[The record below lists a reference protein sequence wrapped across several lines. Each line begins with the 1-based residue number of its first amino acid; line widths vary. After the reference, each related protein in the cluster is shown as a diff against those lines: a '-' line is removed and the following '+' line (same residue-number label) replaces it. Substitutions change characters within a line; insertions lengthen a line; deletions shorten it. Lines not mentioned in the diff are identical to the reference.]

1 MVLGLGMVLEELL
14 RLVYGTSHFC
24 PFSMIPSP
32 HSKVRHHFRFIM
44 GGIWP
49 FKKKSPEAAGQK
61 IVTYSKDDDN
71 AEEILTDRS
80 HIEDDQYQAA
90 LDLLTNP
97 HLGEESSGEVAPN
110 IVVESSQNEEN
121 VDLLATVTDGESEAE
136 SEAEYEESSDGYWYL
151 KNDDGTFEET
161 AYVKG
166 EDGSFSPY
174 SE

>member
-1 MVLGLGMVLEELL
+1 
-14 RLVYGTSHFC
+14 
-24 PFSMIPSP
+24 
-32 HSKVRHHFRFIM
+32 M

-49 FKKKSPEAAGQK
+49 FKKKSPEAEGQK

-110 IVVESSQNEEN
+110 KVVESRQNEET
-121 VDLLATVTDGESEAE
+121 VDLLATVSDAE

-151 KNDDGTFEET
+151 RNDDGSFEDT
-161 AYVKG
+161 AYVQE

>member
-1 MVLGLGMVLEELL
+1 
-14 RLVYGTSHFC
+14 
-24 PFSMIPSP
+24 MIPSV
-32 HSKVRHHFRFIM
+32 HSKVRYHVRLIM

-49 FKKKSPEAAGQK
+49 FKKKSVEAEGQK

-71 AEEILTDRS
+71 AEKIMTDRS

-90 LDLLTNP
+90 LDLLTKP
-97 HLGEESSGEVAPN
+97 HLGKESSGEVVPTK
-110 IVVESSQNEEN
+110 VVESPQNQET
-121 VDLLATVTDGESEAE
+121 VDLLATVSDAESEAESGAESEDE

-166 EDGSFSPY
+166 DDGSFSPY

>member
-1 MVLGLGMVLEELL
+1 
-14 RLVYGTSHFC
+14 
-24 PFSMIPSP
+24 
-32 HSKVRHHFRFIM
+32 M

-49 FKKKSPEAAGQK
+49 FKKKSPEAEGQK

-110 IVVESSQNEEN
+110 KVVESRQNEET
-121 VDLLATVTDGESEAE
+121 VDLLATVSDAD

-151 KNDDGTFEET
+151 RNDDGTFEDT
-161 AYVKG
+161 AYVQE

>member
-1 MVLGLGMVLEELL
+1 
-14 RLVYGTSHFC
+14 
-24 PFSMIPSP
+24 
-32 HSKVRHHFRFIM
+32 M

-49 FKKKSPEAAGQK
+49 FKKKSPEAEGQK

-110 IVVESSQNEEN
+110 KVVESRQNEET
-121 VDLLATVTDGESEAE
+121 VDLLATVSDAD

-151 KNDDGTFEET
+151 RNDDGSFEDT
-161 AYVKG
+161 AYVQE

>member
-1 MVLGLGMVLEELL
+1 
-14 RLVYGTSHFC
+14 
-24 PFSMIPSP
+24 
-32 HSKVRHHFRFIM
+32 M

-49 FKKKSPEAAGQK
+49 FKKKSPEAEGQK

-110 IVVESSQNEEN
+110 KVVESRQNEET
-121 VDLLATVTDGESEAE
+121 VDLLATVSDAE

-151 KNDDGTFEET
+151 RNDDGTFEDT
-161 AYVKG
+161 AYVQE

>member
-1 MVLGLGMVLEELL
+1 
-14 RLVYGTSHFC
+14 
-24 PFSMIPSP
+24 
-32 HSKVRHHFRFIM
+32 M

-49 FKKKSPEAAGQK
+49 FKKKSVEAEGQK

-71 AEEILTDRS
+71 AEKIMTDRS

-90 LDLLTNP
+90 LDLLTKP
-97 HLGEESSGEVAPN
+97 HLGKESSGEVVPTK
-110 IVVESSQNEEN
+110 VVESPQNQET
-121 VDLLATVTDGESEAE
+121 VDLLATVSDAESEAESGAESEDE

-166 EDGSFSPY
+166 DDGSFSPY

>member
-1 MVLGLGMVLEELL
+1 
-14 RLVYGTSHFC
+14 
-24 PFSMIPSP
+24 
-32 HSKVRHHFRFIM
+32 M

-49 FKKKSPEAAGQK
+49 FKKKSPEAEGQK

-90 LDLLTNP
+90 LNLLTNP

-110 IVVESSQNEEN
+110 KVVESRQNEET
-121 VDLLATVTDGESEAE
+121 VDLLATVSDAD

-151 KNDDGTFEET
+151 RNDDGSFEDT
-161 AYVKG
+161 AYVQE

>member
-1 MVLGLGMVLEELL
+1 
-14 RLVYGTSHFC
+14 
-24 PFSMIPSP
+24 
-32 HSKVRHHFRFIM
+32 M

-49 FKKKSPEAAGQK
+49 FKKKSVEAEGQK

-71 AEEILTDRS
+71 AEKIMTDRS

-90 LDLLTNP
+90 LDLLTKP
-97 HLGEESSGEVAPN
+97 HLGKESSGEVVPTK
-110 IVVESSQNEEN
+110 VVESPQNQET
-121 VDLLATVTDGESEAE
+121 VDLLATVSDADSEAESGAESEDESGAGSEDESGAGSEDE

-166 EDGSFSPY
+166 DDGSFSPY